1 MYTVTILGLGRAGGA
16 LAIALSRA
24 GVNVARLVFR
34 SHPATLPDVK
44 IDQISFSQLGSIT
57 SDILIIA
64 TSDPEI
70 RQIAE
75 QIATFDTLPKVAL
88 HLSGS
93 LSSAELE
100 PLRAKG
106 VAVGSMHPLVSISD
120 AVIGADRFGGS
131 YFCLEGFAAA
141 VEAATELVSFLG
153 GNPFTIETSFKPL
166 YHASAVMASGN
177 VTALF
182 DGAMEM
188 LSACG
193 LDRTQAQAVL
203 LPLLQSAVANLAGQ
217 STEDALTGPYVRG
230 DLAALERH
238 LRAFDGVIDENL
250 ERIYLLL
257 AERSV
262 QMMAR
267 SDAAKM
273 EPLAQA
279 ISVAKRKTGC

>member
-1 MYTVTILGLGRAGGA
+1 VHTVTILGSGRAGGA

-24 GVNVARLVFR
+24 GVDVDRLIFR
-34 SHPATLPDVK
+34 SHPAALPDVK
-44 IDQISFSQLGSIT
+44 IDQISFADVASI
-57 SDILIIA
+57 SSEILIIA

-70 RQIAE
+70 RGVAEHIA
-75 QIATFDTLPKVAL
+75 ALDHLPNVAL

-93 LSSAELE
+93 LSSAEIE

-106 VAVGSMHPLVSISD
+106 VAIGSMHPLVSISD
-120 AVIGADRFGGS
+120 PAIGADRFRDS
-131 YFCLEGFAAA
+131 YFCIEGDAAA
-141 VEAATELVSFLG
+141 ASAATDLVDAIGANS
-153 GNPFTIETSFKPL
+153 FTIDTSFKPL

-182 DGAMEM
+182 DGAIGM
-188 LSACG
+188 LAACG
-193 LDRTQAQAVL
+193 LDRIQAQAVL

-238 LRAFDGVIDENL
+238 LSAFEGVIDDNL
-250 ERIYLLL
+250 KRIYLLL

-267 SDAAKM
+267 SDEARM
-273 EPLAQA
+273 EPLAKA
-279 ISVAKRKTGC
+279 ISVAKQKTGC